1 MINPT
6 QINASVMQRF
16 SRLIANHRLAH
27 AYLLVGPQDSGKT
40 QTALSLA
47 QLVNCESETQ
57 QPCGECPACCKI
69 ASGNHPDVHVIGND
83 EMDSIKIEDIRF
95 ILSRVHLMA
104 YEGRHKVFII
114 RNIELMTQDA
124 ANALLKTLE
133 EPTPNTLMILT
144 TSVPES
150 NLETIKSRCH
160 IVKFF
165 PSSVNRIEKILMD
178 EGVKGQDAHFLA
190 VYSEGCLGK
199 TRRLITQEIIP
210 RRRKIFDE
218 MLINRH
224 NDNFLKELST
234 NPQETS
240 QALRLLLS
248 FFRDVLLL
256 KSGVSKTE
264 LVQQDSLEQIE
275 KFAARN
281 FEDLALIIRQIVQT
295 KKLVDESLNVKMS
308 LSLLREHIWGN

>member
-1 MINPT
+1 MINQA

-47 QLVNCESETQ
+47 QLVNCESEAQ
-57 QPCGECPACCKI
+57 QPCGECTACCKI

-95 ILSRVHLMA
+95 LLSRVHLMA
-104 YEGRHKVFII
+104 YEGKTKVFII

-150 NLETIKSRCH
+150 NLDTIKSRCH

-165 PSSVNRIEKILMD
+165 PSSVDRLEKLLMD
-178 EGVKGQDAHFLA
+178 EGIKDQDAHFLA

-218 MLINRH
+218 ILLNRH
-224 NDNFLKELST
+224 NDSFLKELSA

-248 FFRDVLLL
+248 FFRDVLLF

-275 KFAARN
+275 KFAVRN